1 MKISI
6 KVDERDLE
14 RLDERLGGVEN
25 CRTELKQA
33 INKTAKKAKKLLI
46 DQAMKE
52 YRYGAGKTGISSAS
66 RIKNATGS
74 FDNAEI
80 VFTSFVKEPR
90 DYYLSGGITY
100 SYKKDDEKFKRFRIK
115 TGAAGALYRNYGGGV
130 KGAVLRSESPKTF
143 EGKTGKAFIVRF
155 ESGHIAVVTRDPKE
169 IADKFKGKKLTKHT
183 QKLRAWRSPSIPT
196 MIGNKKV
203 YGKLQPNILEEMHTQ
218 VQNVI
223 EKVIYG

>member
-1 MKISI
+1 MRINI
-6 KVDERDLE
+6 TIDERDLE
-14 RLDERLGGVEN
+14 NLDERLGGIEN
-25 CRTELKQA
+25 CRTELRQA
-33 INKTAKKAKKLLI
+33 INKTAKNAQKLLI
-46 DQAMKE
+46 DRAMKE
-52 YRYGAGKTGISSAS
+52 YRYGAGEIGLSSAT
-66 RIKNATGS
+66 RIKKATGS

-100 SYKKDDEKFKRFRIK
+100 SYKKDGEKFKRFRIK
-115 TGAAGALYRNYGGGV
+115 TGAAGALYRKYGGGV
-130 KGAVLRSESPKTF
+130 KGAVLRSESPKTL

-155 ESGHIAVVTRDPKE
+155 KSGHIAVVTRDPKE
-169 IADKFKGKKLTKHT
+169 VADKFQGKRLTKHT

-196 MIGNKKV
+196 MIGNEKV
-203 YGKLQPNILEEMHTQ
+203 YGKLEPDILEEMHTQ